1 MRHVFPGGGRMRQ
14 VVTACAV
21 AALVAVLA
29 GTASA
34 AKAPPKKVAPPLKI
48 NPIFTY
54 NKADREQHLYACA
67 KTEGK
72 VVFYTSTSLT
82 DTSLKPA
89 FEKAYPGVQ
98 LQTYV
103 NTSQLPTHLLQE
115 ENAGIHN
122 FDVYGDVMGNIDRTS
137 KYFQPFWT
145 PAMANVRSEL
155 QSPYMVG
162 YSGYVEGLVYNPNL
176 IAPADVPKK
185 WTDLL
190 LPKYA
195 GKLYMGTDT
204 TAPVFTALL
213 RRIYGQAFYQKLA
226 KVLHIEQ
233 LPGSG
238 IADQVVAGT
247 APIGIDVSTTWYKND
262 YLNKGAPLRFAP
274 IDPMVAF
281 YQAASISKN
290 TDHPCASMLFVDW
303 LLANDGGVPLF
314 SQYGTALPFK
324 NSGILP
330 FKMDGV
336 RPYST
341 WKIYY
346 QTTPDFIKGFAN
358 YTQALGAWNDMF
370 RKNYLGG

>member
-1 MRHVFPGGGRMRQ
+1 MYHRLRLPASRR
-14 VVTACAV
+14 
-21 AALVAVLA
+21 LA
-29 GTASA
+29 GSLLVVLSCAGIAAATASS
-34 AKAPPKKVAPPLKI
+34 AKAPPKKAPAPKI

-67 KTEGK
+67 KNEGK
-72 VVFYTSTSLT
+72 VTFYTSTSLT

-89 FEKAYPGVQ
+89 FQKQYPGID

-122 FDVYGDVMGNIDRTS
+122 FDVYGDVMGNIDRTA
-137 KYFQPFWT
+137 KYFQPFWS
-145 PAMANVRSEL
+145 PAMKNVRAEL
-155 QSPYMVG
+155 VTPYMVG
-162 YSGYVEGLVYNPNL
+162 YSGYIEGLVYNPNL
-176 IAPADVPKK
+176 VSAADVPKK

-190 LPKYA
+190 LPKYQ
-195 GKLYMGTDT
+195 GRLYMGTDT

-213 RRIYGQAFYQKLA
+213 RRIYGQSFYQKLA

-238 IADQVVAGT
+238 VADQVVAGT

-274 IDPMVAF
+274 INPMVAF
-281 YQAASISKN
+281 YQAASISKSAQ
-290 TDHPCASMLFVDW
+290 HPCGAMLFVDW
-303 LLANDGGVPLF
+303 LLSNQGGVPLF

-336 RPYST
+336 APYSK

-358 YTQALGAWNDMF
+358 YTQALGAWNDLF
-370 RKNYLGG
+370 RKYYLGG

>member
-1 MRHVFPGGGRMRQ
+1 LTV
-14 VVTACAV
+14 CAV
-21 AALVAVLA
+21 AALVAVAA
-29 GTASA
+29 GTAAA
-34 AKAPPKKVAPPLKI
+34 AKAPPKKAAPLKI

-145 PAMANVRSEL
+145 PAMSNVRAEL
-155 QSPYMVG
+155 QSPYFVG

-176 IAPADVPKK
+176 IAAADVPKK

-213 RRIYGQAFYQKLA
+213 RRIYGQSFYQKLA

-281 YQAASISKN
+281 YQSASISKN
-290 TDHPCASMLFVDW
+290 TDHPCASMLLVDW

>member
-1 MRHVFPGGGRMRQ
+1 MTHRPKRRH
-14 VVTACAV
+14 AAAV
-21 AALVAVLA
+21 AIALLATLAAVSA
-29 GTASA
+29 GQA
-34 AKAPPKKVAPPLKI
+34 ATQAKPKKPAPAPKLKI

-54 NKADREQHLYACA
+54 NKADREQHLYQCA
-67 KTEGK
+67 KSEGK

-82 DTSLKPA
+82 DTILKPA
-89 FEKAYPGVQ
+89 FEKQYPGVT
-98 LQTYV
+98 LQSYFA
-103 NTSQLPTHLLQE
+103 TSALPTKLTQE
-115 ENAGIHN
+115 EDSGVHT

-137 KYFQPFWT
+137 KYFQPFWS
-145 PAMANVRSEL
+145 PALKTLRPEL
-155 QSPYMVG
+155 SSPWFAG

-190 LPKYA
+190 LPKYS
-195 GKLYMGTDT
+195 GKLYMPSDT

-213 RRIYGQAFYQKLA
+213 RRIYGQGFYQKLA
-226 KVLHIEQ
+226 KVVRVQQ

-238 IADQVVAGT
+238 VADQVVAGT
-247 APIGIDVSTTWYKND
+247 APIGIDVSTTWYKNL

-274 IDPMVAF
+274 INPMVAF

-290 TDHPCASMLFVDW
+290 TKHPCASMLLIDW
-303 LLANDGGVPLF
+303 LLDQQGGVPLF

-324 NSGILP
+324 SSGILP

-336 RPYST
+336 APYSS

-346 QTTPDFIKGFAN
+346 STTPDFIKGFKS
-358 YTQALGAWNDMF
+358 YSQALGAWNDLF
-370 RKNYLGG
+370 RRNYLGG